1 MQDLQHDDLLTE
13 AAGMAPVSAWR
24 KAAAAA
30 GGSPRQ
36 HRRSVS
42 REGSSSPRSHDSPG
56 SLRQR
61 VQLLWQ
67 MGRRALRATVVA
79 VHLLQQQQQGG
90 NAAARSSLPAGA
102 LPQQYVPGA
111 GAAAHRREVLLH
123 HLGVMLQDQASCLSP
138 WFEPWRFR
146 PQRTPLRLLT
156 LQAAQVRGPP
166 VRP

>member
-1 MQDLQHDDLLTE
+1 MQDLQQDDLLTE

-42 REGSSSPRSHDSPG
+42 GEGSSSPRSHDSSPG

-67 MGRRALRATVVA
+67 MGRRALRATAVA
-79 VHLLQQQQQGG
+79 VHLLQQQQQQGG
-90 NAAARSSLPAGA
+90 GGAVRAGA

-146 PQRTPLRLLT
+146 PQRTPLQLLT